1 MTDIPEE
8 KPKNRAKRRKNDW
21 KKAIR
26 KKKLIHFYSIGD
38 WYKHLHQYSKGKIHC
53 SCSLCK
59 PKVSKRRPAFGEEKG
74 RHGGHWWRHTD
85 VKRFLAMTYREKE
98 YKNELVINAS

>member
-26 KKKLIHFYSIGD
+26 KQKLSKMYAAFPEG
-38 WYKHLHQYSKGKIHC
+38 WYHNLHEYSKGKIHC
-53 SCSLCK
+53 SCPLCAAK
-59 PKVSKRRPAFGEEKG
+59 TNPKRKLISVGNTMQDQKRIDEMIFEEK
-74 RHGGHWWRHTD
+74 
-85 VKRFLAMTYREKE
+85 EE
-98 YKNELVINAS
+98 ESINGKGD

>member
-26 KKKLIHFYSIGD
+26 KNKLIHFYLTDG
-38 WYKHLHQYSKGKIHC
+38 WYEHLHQYSKGKIHC
-53 SCSLCK
+53 SCPLCAAK
-59 PKVSKRRPAFGEEKG
+59 TNPKRKLISVGNTLQDQKRIDEMVFEEKEEESTNVE
-74 RHGGHWWRHTD
+74 RD
-85 VKRFLAMTYREKE
+85 
-98 YKNELVINAS
+98 

>member
-53 SCSLCK
+53 SCPLCAAK
-59 PKVSKRRPAFGEEKG
+59 TNPKRKLISVGNTLQDQKRIDEMIFEEKEEESTNG
-74 RHGGHWWRHTD
+74 ERG
-85 VKRFLAMTYREKE
+85 
-98 YKNELVINAS
+98 